1 MSIDPRSG
9 LLKVTGGFGW
19 RKTAEQSAIFV
30 ILVIL
35 VVIAAVASPVFLKE
49 RNISNVVRQASI
61 LGIVATGQL
70 FVILTG
76 GIDLSV
82 ASIIAFMS
90 ILSAGLMNG
99 RNEMVYPVALAC
111 LGISLLI
118 GLANGLLV
126 TKLRI
131 PAFIATLGMVLI
143 LQGIRF
149 LYSGGMPKGSI
160 PDGLLFFGSAS
171 FLWIPLTVWI
181 CLAVG
186 AISAVILQSMT
197 LGRSIYAVGG
207 NLRTAYMSGINTDRV
222 QIIAYMSS
230 SFWAG
235 FTGLL
240 LTGWVGMADNWLG
253 RGYDLNS
260 IAAVVIGGAVLTG
273 GKGNVWGTLAGACM
287 IALLFNIVVLLGL
300 DADAQRIVRGLVII
314 VAVGL
319 YVRLSTRR

>member
-1 MSIDPRSG
+1 
-9 LLKVTGGFGW
+9 LKLTAGYAW
-19 RKTAEQSAIFV
+19 RKTAEQSAIFI

-49 RNISNVVRQASI
+49 RNIYNVVLQASM

-82 ASIIAFMS
+82 ASVIAFMS

-99 RNEMVYPVALAC
+99 RNELVYPVALAC
-111 LGISLLI
+111 LGISLVI

-143 LQGIRF
+143 VQGIRF
-149 LYSGGMPKGSI
+149 IYSGGMPKGSI
-160 PDGLLFFGSAS
+160 PDGLLFFGRAS
-171 FLWIPLTVWI
+171 LLWIPLAVWI

-186 AISAVILQSMT
+186 ALSAVILQRMT
-197 LGRSIYAVGG
+197 LGRSIYAAGG
-207 NLRTAYMSGINTDRV
+207 NMRTAYMSGINTDRV
-222 QIIAYMSS
+222 QIIAYMLS

-260 IAAVVIGGAVLTG
+260 IAAVVIGGAVMTG

-287 IALLFNIVVLLGL
+287 IALLFNFVVLLGL

-314 VAVGL
+314 GAVGL
-319 YVRLSTRR
+319 YVRMSARA

>member
-1 MSIDPRSG
+1 
-9 LLKVTGGFGW
+9 LKVTGGFGW

>member
-1 MSIDPRSG
+1 LSLTSALDWK
-9 LLKVTGGFGW
+9 KV
-19 RKTAEQSAIFV
+19 AEKSAIFV

-35 VVIAAVASPVFLKE
+35 ILIAAIASPIFLKE
-49 RNISNVVRQASI
+49 RNISNVAMQASL

-82 ASIIAFMS
+82 ASVIAFMS

-99 RNEMVYPVALAC
+99 KNELVYPVALLC
-111 LGISLLI
+111 LAISLLI
-118 GLANGLLV
+118 GLINGLLV

-131 PAFIATLGMVLI
+131 PAFIATLGVVLVV
-143 LQGIRF
+143 QGIRF

-160 PDGLLFFGSAS
+160 PNGLLFFGRAS
-171 FLWIPLTVWI
+171 LLLIPLAVWI
-181 CLAVG
+181 CLVVG
-186 AISAVILQSMT
+186 ALAAVILQSTT
-197 LGRSIYAVGG
+197 LGRSIYAAGG
-207 NLRTAYMSGINTDRV
+207 NMRTAYMSGINTDRV
-222 QIIAYMSS
+222 QIFAYMLS

-314 VAVGL
+314 GAVGL
-319 YVRLSTRR
+319 YIRMSARA

>member
-1 MSIDPRSG
+1 MKLIA
-9 LLKVTGGFGW
+9 GFGW
-19 RKTAEQSAIFV
+19 RRTAEQSAIFI
-30 ILVIL
+30 ILIIL
-35 VVIAAVASPVFLKE
+35 IVIAAVASPIFLKE
-49 RNISNVVRQASI
+49 RNIYNVVLQASM

-82 ASIIAFMS
+82 ASVIAFMS
-90 ILSAGLMNG
+90 ILSAGVMSG

-111 LGISLLI
+111 LGISLVI

-143 LQGIRF
+143 VQGIRF
-149 LYSGGMPKGSI
+149 IYSGGMPKGSI
-160 PDGLLFFGSAS
+160 PDGLLFFGRAS
-171 FLWIPLTVWI
+171 LLWIPLAVWI
-181 CLAVG
+181 CLAV
-186 AISAVILQSMT
+186 AAVSAVILQRMT
-197 LGRSIYAVGG
+197 LGRSIYAAGG
-207 NLRTAYMSGINTDRV
+207 NMRTAYMSGIKTDRV
-222 QIIAYMSS
+222 QIIAYMLS

-260 IAAVVIGGAVLTG
+260 IAAVVIGGAVMTG

-287 IALLFNIVVLLGL
+287 IALLFNFVVLLGL

-314 VAVGL
+314 GAVGL
-319 YVRLSTRR
+319 YVRISARA

>member
-1 MSIDPRSG
+1 
-9 LLKVTGGFGW
+9 LKLTAGYAW

-49 RNISNVVRQASI
+49 RNIYNVVLQASM

-82 ASIIAFMS
+82 ASVIAFMS

-99 RNEMVYPVALAC
+99 RNELVYPVVLAC
-111 LGISLLI
+111 LGISLVI

-143 LQGIRF
+143 VQGIRF
-149 LYSGGMPKGSI
+149 IYSGGMPKGSI
-160 PDGLLFFGSAS
+160 PDGLLFFGRAS
-171 FLWIPLTVWI
+171 LLWIPLAVWI

-186 AISAVILQSMT
+186 AVSAVILQRMT
-197 LGRSIYAVGG
+197 LGRSIYAAGG
-207 NLRTAYMSGINTDRV
+207 NMRTAYMSGINTDRV
-222 QIIAYMSS
+222 QIIAYMLS

-260 IAAVVIGGAVLTG
+260 IAAVVIGGAVMTG

-287 IALLFNIVVLLGL
+287 IALLFNFVVLLGL

-314 VAVGL
+314 GAVGL
-319 YVRLSTRR
+319 YVRMSARA

>member
-1 MSIDPRSG
+1 LRAIGALDW
-9 LLKVTGGFGW
+9 K
-19 RKTAEQSAIFV
+19 KAAEKSAIFV
-30 ILVIL
+30 ILAVLIL
-35 VVIAAVASPVFLKE
+35 IAAISSPIFLKE
-49 RNISNVVRQASI
+49 RNISNVAMQASL

-82 ASIIAFMS
+82 ASVIAFMS

-99 RNEMVYPVALAC
+99 RNELVYPVALLC
-111 LGISLLI
+111 LAISLLI

-131 PAFIATLGMVLI
+131 PAFIATLGIVLVV
-143 LQGIRF
+143 QGVRF

-160 PDGLLFFGSAS
+160 PDGLLFFGRAS
-171 FLWIPLTVWI
+171 LLRIPLAVWI

-186 AISAVILQSMT
+186 AVSAVILQKMT
-197 LGRSIYAVGG
+197 LGRSIYATGG
-207 NLRTAYMSGINTDRV
+207 NMRSAYMSGIKTDRV
-222 QIIAYMSS
+222 QIVAHMLC

-260 IAAVVIGGAVLTG
+260 VAAVVIGGAVLTG

-287 IALLFNIVVLLGL
+287 IALLFNVVVLLGL

-314 VAVGL
+314 GAVGV
-319 YVRLSTRR
+319 YVRMSARS